1 MTNYYVHPAHRMARR
16 LARTAASEHNHVH
29 IPVNVRFDGEAYLI
43 TAMVPGVSPADVKI
57 EVLEDIVTLSGE
69 FPVEQNEDTKS
80 LLDELPSGQFSRRLR
95 LPVTLDASGADAEIK
110 NGMLSL
116 RVLQAEESKAKQIK
130 VKTK

>member
-16 LARTAASEHNHVH
+16 LARTGTMENNQVH
-29 IPVNVRFDGEAYLI
+29 IPVNVSFDGDAYLI
-43 TAMVPGVSPADVKI
+43 SAMVPGISASDVKI
-57 EVLEDIVTLSGE
+57 EVLEDIVTISGE
-69 FPVEQNEDTKS
+69 FPSEENEDIKS
-80 LLDELPSGQFSRRLR
+80 LLSELPTGSFSRRLR
-95 LPVTLDASGADAEIK
+95 MPVTLDAAGAEAEVK